1 MELIELGF
9 TGTKQG
15 MTNQQRA
22 EVAKLL
28 EMFKP
33 DRVHHGDCVG
43 SDEEF
48 HKITTRDG
56 YYRHLHPPINN
67 RYRAFCEGDYSEKP
81 GEYLERDQE
90 MVDQVQLLIA
100 TPDGF
105 KERVRSGTWA
115 TVRRARKK
123 GIPIYIVHPNGW
135 VVSE

>member
-1 MELIELGF
+1 MVELGF

-15 MTNQQRA
+15 MTPKQFN
-22 EVAKLL
+22 EVVKLL
-28 EMFKP
+28 VQFKP

-43 SDEEF
+43 SDEDF
-48 HKITTRDG
+48 HTIATNNG
-56 YYRHLHPPINN
+56 YYRHIHPPIKE
-67 RYRAFCEGDYSEKP
+67 RYRAFCEGDYAEEP
-81 GEYLERDQE
+81 GEYLVRDQE

-100 TPDGF
+100 TPNGF